1 LTRLLAYLPRGNT
14 LDDRAWQKRHVFLQ
28 WVLLLHLP
36 TLFLFGVYRGRT
48 AWDTMVVLSVPAAC
62 LVLGRLIKHRRTA
75 SVLIT
80 AGLTYCSAV
89 LVSFS
94 GGSIEAHFHFFIM
107 IGFIAL
113 YQDWVP
119 FLWNVGFTVLSHG
132 IGSAVKT
139 NLIFNH
145 PAGQTSPWV
154 WSAIHG
160 IAVLAA
166 CCGVVI
172 FWETTEREQRKT
184 LTLTRQL
191 ADAEINRRRFTSD
204 LLVNLARRNQ
214 SLLYRQLGLIN
225 QLEDQEEDPD
235 ALADLFQLDH
245 LATRIRR
252 NAESLLVLSGEEPP
266 RIWGRPVA
274 LVDVVRAAIAETE
287 DLDRVVFAVDER
299 LAVFGNA
306 VADLTHLVAELVEN
320 AVHFSPPE
328 ASVIIRTRPYLQ
340 SPGAH
345 VLTVEDWGVGMRPED
360 MAAANEQLAT
370 PRDVDLSV
378 SQRLGLHVV
387 ARLAQRHG
395 IDVSL
400 TPTPGCGVTAAVV
413 LPPSLFA
420 DAAAPAADDGFG
432 DGEVP
437 TGVVPALAASVTPT
451 PAADLPSAPPP
462 PPASPRWSPPA
473 EQQWVDLT
481 DGAPA
486 NRGNGGHAGERAP
499 HRPAAGEP
507 DPYHPAVG
515 EPASYHPAV
524 GEPASYR
531 PAAGEP
537 APSVLRPGERVG
549 NGAHGGEPAPNGA
562 RAEQPVPAGAGDGNG
577 DHLPAGDG
585 GDWSGWWEPSTDEL
599 RNGEPTSPIAAR
611 PPLSERAQTPFP
623 GTPSS
628 GTPFPGTPS
637 SGTPFPG
644 TPGSG
649 TPEPHPLMPGPPE
662 REGSPMPERAA
673 PAVHSPRAHDPR
685 AYDALAHDALAH
697 DARGH
702 DPRGD
707 DARAYDPLQPAP
719 APVGVHGPEA
729 GEEANGPTLSR
740 RVPQA
745 HLAPELR
752 RSGQGPAAA
761 RPDAPLPDA
770 AEARAALSRYQASRQ
785 AARAVVEEGA
795 DPERPANGGWS

>member
-14 LDDRAWQKRHVFLQ
+14 LDDRAWHKRHVFLQ
-28 WVLLLHLP
+28 ALLLLHLP
-36 TLFLFGVYRGRT
+36 LLFAFGVWRGRT
-48 AWDTMVVLSVPAAC
+48 VWDTLVVLSVPATC
-62 LVLGRLIKHRRTA
+62 LVMGRLITQRRVA
-75 SVLIT
+75 SVFIT

-119 FLWNVGFTVLSHG
+119 FLWNVVFTVLSHG
-132 IGSAVKT
+132 IGSALRT
-139 NLIFNH
+139 DLIFTH

-184 LTLTRQL
+184 LDLTRQL
-191 ADAEINRRRFTSD
+191 ADAEITRRRFTSD

-235 ALADLFQLDH
+235 ALADLFRLDH

-266 RIWGRPVA
+266 RTWGRPVP

-340 SPGAH
+340 VQGAH
-345 VLTVEDWGVGMRPED
+345 VLTVEDWGVGMRAED
-360 MAAANEQLAT
+360 IEAANDLLAA

-395 IDVSL
+395 IEVAL

-413 LPPSLFA
+413 LPPALFSDPDA
-420 DAAAPAADDGFG
+420 DADAVPDEIYADED
-432 DGEVP
+432 EVP
-437 TGVVPALAASVTPT
+437 ASVVPAVMAAATAT
-451 PAADLPSAPPP
+451 PAADLPAPGAAP
-462 PPASPRWSPPA
+462 SWPPA
-473 EQQWVDLT
+473 ERWIDLT
-481 DGAPA
+481 DDSGPAPA
-486 NRGNGGHAGERAP
+486 GNGHGGNGEHGPPGYADP
-499 HRPAAGEP
+499 QRPAAYADQQPPGS
-507 DPYHPAVG
+507 DPG
-515 EPASYHPAV
+515 S
-524 GEPASYR
+524 
-531 PAAGEP
+531 AAGD
-537 APSVLRPGERVG
+537 
-549 NGAHGGEPAPNGA
+549 
-562 RAEQPVPAGAGDGNG
+562 QP
-577 DHLPAGDG
+577 
-585 GDWSGWWEPSTDEL
+585 DWSGWWEPSPSDL
-599 RNGEPTSPIAAR
+599 DGEPISPIAAR
-611 PPLSERAQTPFP
+611 PPLSERVQATERVPPLAERVPPLAERVPPPSERVQAPPERVPPLAQRVP
-623 GTPSS
+623 GPSEWVQA
-628 GTPFPGTPS
+628 PP
-637 SGTPFPG
+637 
-644 TPGSG
+644 SG
-649 TPEPHPLMPGPPE
+649 TPEPPPRMPGPPDW
-662 REGSPMPERAA
+662 EGSPMPEQVARVVHSPPTHSPPTHSPPTHHAPPAHGSPAHGAGRAAEADGAA
-673 PAVHSPRAHDPR
+673 PAADG
-685 AYDALAHDALAH
+685 LL
-697 DARGH
+697 
-702 DPRGD
+702 
-707 DARAYDPLQPAP
+707 
-719 APVGVHGPEA
+719 
-729 GEEANGPTLSR
+729 LSR

-752 RSGQGPAAA
+752 RRGQGREAAAA
-761 RPDAPLPDA
+761 RGDGPLPDA

-785 AARAVVEEGA
+785 AARAVVDESGAPAGRADEGG
-795 DPERPANGGWS
+795 PEPPPSAGGWS

>member
-28 WVLLLHLP
+28 GLLLLHLP
-36 TLFLFGVYRGRT
+36 LLFLFGVFMGRGVRYT
-48 AWDTMVVLSVPAAC
+48 ALVLTVPAAC
-62 LVLGRLIKHRRTA
+62 LVAGRMIRHRRVA

-80 AGLTYCSAV
+80 AGLTYCSAA

-132 IGSAVKT
+132 LGSALRT
-139 NLIFNH
+139 NLIFSH

-154 WSAIHG
+154 WSGIHG
-160 IAVLAA
+160 AAVLAA

-184 LTLTRQL
+184 LDLTRQL
-191 ADAEINRRRFTSD
+191 ADAEITRRRFTSD

-225 QLEDQEEDPD
+225 QLEDQAEDPD
-235 ALADLFQLDH
+235 ALADLFRLDH

-266 RIWGRPVA
+266 RTWGRPVS

-340 SPGAH
+340 IAGAH

-360 MAAANEQLAT
+360 MAAANELLAV
-370 PRDVDLSV
+370 PVDVDLSV

-395 IDVSL
+395 IQVSL

-413 LPPSLFA
+413 LPPSLFSDP
-420 DAAAPAADDGFG
+420 DAGLGPVPDEA
-432 DGEVP
+432 EVP
-437 TGVVPALAASVTPT
+437 AGVVPALARSTAAG
-451 PAADLPSAPPP
+451 AADLPMPPP
-462 PPASPRWSPPA
+462 PPTPSSWDPPA
-473 EQQWVDLT
+473 GRVIDLT
-481 DGAPA
+481 DGPS
-486 NRGNGGHAGERAP
+486 
-499 HRPAAGEP
+499 
-507 DPYHPAVG
+507 
-515 EPASYHPAV
+515 ASP
-524 GEPASYR
+524 
-531 PAAGEP
+531 
-537 APSVLRPGERVG
+537 
-549 NGAHGGEPAPNGA
+549 
-562 RAEQPVPAGAGDGNG
+562 
-577 DHLPAGDG
+577 
-585 GDWSGWWEPSTDEL
+585 DWSGWWESSPNDPQ
-599 RNGEPTSPIAAR
+599 NGEPLSPIAAR
-611 PPLSERAQTPFP
+611 PPLSERVHPSGRAQPP
-623 GTPSS
+623 PSVA
-628 GTPFPGTPS
+628 PD
-637 SGTPFPG
+637 
-644 TPGSG
+644 
-649 TPEPHPLMPGPPE
+649 PHRPMPGPPGPFAGAPQPHPPMAGPPI
-662 REGSPMPERAA
+662 REGSPLPEGTA
-673 PAVHSPRAHDPR
+673 DG
-685 AYDALAHDALAH
+685 L
-697 DARGH
+697 
-702 DPRGD
+702 
-707 DARAYDPLQPAP
+707 
-719 APVGVHGPEA
+719 
-729 GEEANGPTLSR
+729 LSR

-752 RSGQGPAAA
+752 RNGQAPTQA
-761 RPDAPLPDA
+761 RAEAPLPDA

-785 AARAVVEEGA
+785 AARAVVDEGGTPGA
-795 DPERPANGGWS
+795 GEAGPGRPVNGGGWP